1 MPICVGIGEACG
13 AAAVAVKKR
22 MKLRDV
28 DALISVILS
37 ALRAKSWVGNSHTA
51 FIHAGFGVLNFCLAV
66 KMVKSEH
73 EAQGCILKNAQNWA
87 FHSVQFHLAQ
97 AG

>member
-28 DALISVILS
+28 DALDISNIIGAS
-37 ALRAKSWVGNSHTA
+37 CK
-51 FIHAGFGVLNFCLAV
+51 IAGW
-66 KMVKSEH
+66 K
-73 EAQGCILKNAQNWA
+73 
-87 FHSVQFHLAQ
+87 
-97 AG
+97 